1 MANSSGYNFM
11 FLVFPIA
18 HQLGSVVIGLDP
30 LSSGERGFD
39 AQWCERS
46 QHGLRHSVVDLDGAD
61 VEAVEAAF
69 IFDPLAG
76 AVITRRGG
84 AAGVMGA
91 QLASAVSADGKT
103 LQQGRDRSPSLV
115 SCIFVKTQLTPP
127 QKLASQ
133 MRTAFSSIVANT
145 GSRSPGKLL
154 ITCRTSEV
162 AACRSDTSF
171 NSRVSRATFVSSRLD
186 GVLERGTAFGALLR
200 FGPGPLRRRTL
211 ICSPP
216 ALERRFIAS
225 PRRLRAIVAGRRVTF
240 EVAYA
245 RVRLINHYNANSA
258 SNAFASFRSRVSNP
272 SVNQP

>member
-103 LQQGRDRSPSLV
+103 LQQGV
-115 SCIFVKTQLTPP
+115 I
-127 QKLASQ
+127 
-133 MRTAFSSIVANT
+133 
-145 GSRSPGKLL
+145 G
-154 ITCRTSEV
+154 
-162 AACRSDTSF
+162 
-171 NSRVSRATFVSSRLD
+171 
-186 GVLERGTAFGALLR
+186 
-200 FGPGPLRRRTL
+200 
-211 ICSPP
+211 
-216 ALERRFIAS
+216 
-225 PRRLRAIVAGRRVTF
+225 RLRLLVAF
-240 EVAYA
+240 
-245 RVRLINHYNANSA
+245 LSKLN
-258 SNAFASFRSRVSNP
+258 
-272 SVNQP
+272 